1 MGLRAYPRFLS
12 TEVDRRPIHSL
23 CFCFSPQ
30 EVEEDENE
38 EEPEDDVAED
48 ALAAQVGS

>member
-1 MGLRAYPRFLS
+1 MCQHGSVAVPAFL
-12 TEVDRRPIHSL
+12 
-23 CFCFSPQ
+23 Q

-48 ALAAQVGS
+48 ALAQVCSV

>member
-1 MGLRAYPRFLS
+1 ML
-12 TEVDRRPIHSL
+12 
-23 CFCFSPQ
+23 PQ

-48 ALAAQVGS
+48 ALAQVRLRSVLEHSVPQAVCCWPWACAHTF